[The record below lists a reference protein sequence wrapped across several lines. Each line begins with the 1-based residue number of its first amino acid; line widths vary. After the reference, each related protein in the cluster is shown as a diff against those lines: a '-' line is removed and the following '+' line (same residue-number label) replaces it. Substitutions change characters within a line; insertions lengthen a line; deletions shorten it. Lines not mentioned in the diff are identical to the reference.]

1 MSEKEKEI
9 VEKLNNALPNMSEF
23 DKGYI
28 LGMVENLV
36 SEQTEKEREK
46 EKK

>member
-1 MSEKEKEI
+1 MSEKEKI
-9 VEKLNNALPNMSEF
+9 IIEKVKETIPDMSEF

-28 LGMVENLV
+28 LGMVENLA
-36 SEQTEKEREK
+36 SEQTEKEK

>member
-1 MSEKEKEI
+1 MSEKEKI
-9 VEKLNNALPNMSEF
+9 IIEKVKETIPDMTEF

-28 LGMVENLV
+28 LGMVENLA
-36 SEQTEKEREK
+36 SEQTEKEK

>member
-1 MSEKEKEI
+1 MSEKEKET

-28 LGMVENLV
+28 LGMVENLA
-36 SEQTEKEREK
+36 SEQAEK
-46 EKK
+46 EKETK